1 MPSFETIQGLYQETG
16 FAIFPLVPDRKI
28 PLKGSHGF
36 RDARIVELR
45 DSWPQGANVGIAT
58 GMRSGGLVVID
69 CDGEEGH
76 ENLRDLLMMNR
87 VEINTLA
94 VRTPHGY
101 HYYFR
106 SFIPFASN
114 ASVLMPHVD
123 VRAEGGY
130 VVGPG
135 SVAKG
140 KDYYITRRQWSVQ
153 TLPDALAKML
163 KITEPNLGEPS
174 EPIPSGDAL
183 EVNLT
188 IGIEMYRDADGKL
201 RARVK

>member
-1 MPSFETIQGLYQETG
+1 MPSFETIQDLYQETG

-58 GMRSGGLVVID
+58 GMRSAGLVVID

-76 ENLRDLLMMNR
+76 ENFRYLLMMNH

-94 VRTPHGY
+94 VKTPNGF

-106 SFIPFASN
+106 SSMPFASG
-114 ASVLMPHVD
+114 ASVLAPHVD

-130 VVGPG
+130 VVGPE

-140 KDYYITRRQWSVQ
+140 KRYYITRRQWSVQ
-153 TLPDALAKML
+153 ALPMRLEAML
-163 KITEPNLGEPS
+163 KITEPNLSEPS
-174 EPIPSGDAL
+174 ESNPSGDAL

-188 IGIEMYRDADGKL
+188 IGIEMYRDEDGRL

>member
-1 MPSFETIQGLYQETG
+1 MATFETIQSLYQGTG
-16 FAIFPLVPDRKI
+16 FAVFPLVPDRKI

-36 RDARIVELR
+36 QDARIVELR
-45 DSWPQGANVGIAT
+45 ESWPEDANVGVAT

-69 CDGEEGH
+69 CDGPEGH
-76 ENLRDLLMMNR
+76 ENFHDLLKAHH
-87 VEINTLA
+87 VQINTLT
-94 VRTPHGY
+94 VKTPNGF

-106 SFIPFASN
+106 SAIPFASG
-114 ASVLMPHVD
+114 ASVLAPHVD

-135 SVAKG
+135 STVKG

>member
-69 CDGEEGH
+69 CDGEEGVRNFRWFAKAH
-76 ENLRDLLMMNR
+76 S
-87 VEINTLA
+87 INCDTFTVA
-94 VRTPHGY
+94 TPRGF

-106 SFIPFASN
+106 SFVPFASN

-130 VVGPG
+130 VVGPPSVVG
-135 SVAKG
+135 SATYSIWATAPIQPLPMAVATK
-140 KDYYITRRQWSVQ
+140 
-153 TLPDALAKML
+153 L
-163 KITEPNLGEPS
+163 KIVEPNLSEPS

-188 IGIEMYRDADGKL
+188 VHIEMYRDEDGKL